1 MIFFGLYA
9 LDLHAALSGQNAGAQ
24 HIPAALRSRELIR
37 VVPAT
42 QLLPEEI
49 VYKLSYQRAGRP
61 SEGNLFS
68 RFLGQFGVI
77 DVIGYHTCSSEE
89 SFDSTVYLFPNPR
102 FLVRPSEYLHCTAM
116 APEGL
121 PLLDILDIPTP
132 AELLKTILH
141 SMIGD

>member
-1 MIFFGLYA
+1 V
-9 LDLHAALSGQNAGAQ
+9 LSGQNAGAQ
-24 HIPAALRSRELIR
+24 HIPAALRSRELIC

-42 QLLPEEI
+42 QLTEEI

-68 RFLGQFGVI
+68 GFLGQFGVI

-89 SFDSTVYLFPNPR
+89 SFGSTVHLFPNPR
-102 FLVRPSEYLHCTAM
+102 FLVRPPEYLHCTAM
-116 APEGL
+116 VPEGL
-121 PLLDILDIPTP
+121 PLGALLDISDIPTP
-132 AELLKTILH
+132 AELLKIILH